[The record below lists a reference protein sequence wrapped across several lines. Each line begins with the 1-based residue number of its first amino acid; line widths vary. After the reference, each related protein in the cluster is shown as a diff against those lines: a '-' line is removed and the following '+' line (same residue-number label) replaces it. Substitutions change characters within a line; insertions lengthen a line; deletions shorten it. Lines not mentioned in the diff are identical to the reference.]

1 MRSFATAL
9 LLFASGCSSHHA
21 SGMDAGVTDAAA
33 APADLSVGD
42 LASADL
48 ATSGGDD
55 AFTRDL
61 LAVDSTPPPDL
72 ACNPV
77 VFLGGVDPTAQG
89 WTITSSPPAT
99 LSSPSSGITQILTS
113 TPSGAQTSGALLVS
127 RASGLS
133 AGHAFTIE
141 FVVRVNA
148 VAAHNQLD
156 SAAALMGSFGGGFG
170 TPTDRNEM
178 IYIDGDKIG
187 WSDDTQS
194 AAVSALDGQ
203 FHTYRL
209 AVDAA
214 GNATVSRD
222 GTPLLTRSGFTTN
235 GTIAFGDQTNDPNV
249 DSTFQ
254 IESVSLLCP

>member
-1 MRSFATAL
+1 MRTFAIVL
-9 LLFASGCSSHHA
+9 LLVTSGCSSHHA
-21 SGMDAGVTDAAA
+21 SGMDAAV
-33 APADLSVGD
+33 APDDLSVGD
-42 LASADL
+42 LAIADL
-48 ATSGGDD
+48 ATPGGDVD

-61 LAVDSTPPPDL
+61 LEIDATPPPDL

-77 VFLGGVDPTAQG
+77 VFQGGVDPTAQG
-89 WTITSSPPAT
+89 WTITSIQPAT
-99 LSSPSSGITQILTS
+99 LSSPGAGITQIQTS
-113 TPSGAQTSGALLVS
+113 TNSGAQSGGQLLVS
-127 RASGLS
+127 RAIGIG

-141 FVVRVNA
+141 LVVRVNA

-156 SAAALMGSFGGGFG
+156 SAAALLGSYGGGPG
-170 TPTDRNEM
+170 TPTDRAEM

-187 WSDDTQS
+187 WGDDTQS

-209 AVDAA
+209 AVDAT

-235 GTIAFGDQTNDPNV
+235 GTIAFGDQTNDANV

-254 IESVSLLCP
+254 LESVSLLCA